1 VLVHHSTEALTLFY
15 HRGVG
20 GGKKK
25 KNPRPPVKKKDTP
38 PADMTLDYALRLL
51 SLPRLVGKHPETGE
65 DITADLGRYGPYLK
79 HGKQSASLETVDEI
93 FEIGVNR
100 AVTVIAE
107 KKSKAPARGS
117 SVIKELGEHP
127 DDGKPVN
134 VMNGRYGP
142 YVKHN
147 KINATIPK
155 DEEPDS
161 VTLERALELIAARAA
176 KAGAGKKKAK
186 KS

>member
-1 VLVHHSTEALTLFY
+1 
-15 HRGVG
+15 
-20 GGKKK
+20 
-25 KNPRPPVKKKDTP
+25 
-38 PADMTLDYALRLL
+38 
-51 SLPRLVGKHPETGE
+51 
-65 DITADLGRYGPYLK
+65 
-79 HGKQSASLETVDEI
+79 
-93 FEIGVNR
+93 
-100 AVTVIAE
+100 
-107 KKSKAPARGS
+107 PARGS

-161 VTLERALELIAARAA
+161 VTLERALELIVARAA